1 MRLSPL
7 VPGYVSPAPS
17 GQDYTY
23 RVDVPR
29 YGTVPTWDV
38 PVDEGAWIRAIVAWS
53 HGISISSLAPDPRP
67 ARRTL
72 EGDPTVKARI
82 VAE

>member
-1 MRLSPL
+1 
-7 VPGYVSPAPS
+7 
-17 GQDYTY
+17 
-23 RVDVPR
+23 
-29 YGTVPTWDV
+29 
-38 PVDEGAWIRAIVAWS
+38 VDEGAWIRAIVAWS